1 MYRIITQD
9 VLTDITVSVKKLEK
23 ADIGFEGAYVH
34 GVSTFTHFNTMKQN
48 VILYAGYVQECHK
61 NKGAIAE

>member
-1 MYRIITQD
+1 MCRIITQD

-48 VILYAGYVQECHK
+48 D
-61 NKGAIAE
+61 